1 MERLYYVQR
10 ENATAETSD
19 RLEAAR
25 IAAEWARRGYKV
37 SEIAVDVTE
46 RSVQLVD
53 GWNGKSVGAAQEDP
67 SAARRGEGGLPARDP
82 RTTR

>member
-19 RLEAAR
+19 RFEAAR
-25 IAAEWARRGYKV
+25 IAAEWVRRGYKV

-53 GWNGKSVGAAQEDP
+53 GWNEKSAGVAQGDS
-67 SAARRGEGGLPARDP
+67 SATRQGEGGLPAREP
-82 RTTR
+82 RSTG

>member
-19 RLEAAR
+19 RFEAAR
-25 IAAEWARRGYKV
+25 IAAEWVRRGYKV

-46 RSVQLVD
+46 KSVQLVD
-53 GWNGKSVGAAQEDP
+53 GWNEKPVGVPQEDS
-67 SAARRGEGGLPARDP
+67 SASPQGEGGLPAPDR
-82 RTTR
+82 RSAG